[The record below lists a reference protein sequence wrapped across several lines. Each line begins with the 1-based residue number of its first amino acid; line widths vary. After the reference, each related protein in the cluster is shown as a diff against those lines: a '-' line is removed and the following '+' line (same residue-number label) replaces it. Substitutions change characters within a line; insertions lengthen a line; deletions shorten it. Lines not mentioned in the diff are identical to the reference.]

1 MMISLHFLLDDETLR
16 AGLAAVAGQAGL
28 SLCADGLPVFC
39 ARGEALRVTRA
50 AAEARITYPSRAAFF
65 RGVGLLARCLAGDG
79 GTEICETPRFERCGV
94 MLDCSRGAVLRVDA
108 VKRIL
113 RAMALMGLDLAMM
126 YTEDTYAVP
135 EQPYWGHLR
144 GRYTAGELR
153 ELDAYAGM
161 LGIEMIPCIQ
171 TLAHLERVL
180 AWPQMQ
186 KYRDAQDVLL
196 TGEHEPATY
205 ELLRQCIRAAA
216 APFSSRRIHIGM
228 DEAYWMGRGLYWNK
242 YGAVSRTEMMR
253 THLRLVKRILDEEG
267 LEAMMWSDMHFSAA
281 RDEGVYHPESEL
293 TPEILSAAPP
303 DIGLVYWDYYH
314 EDNAAYA
321 NMLEKHAQFEA
332 PTIFAGGIWTW
343 LGPAADYRKTFA
355 ATLPAL
361 EECVRHHVREV
372 FATAWMDDGAEC
384 NHLCLLY
391 GLSLFA
397 EYNYTGA
404 WDEAEAAARFFA
416 ATGLG
421 AEAFLAMSRF
431 NEAPGLRLQ
440 KASTANP
447 CRVLLYED
455 PLIPMF
461 EKDLPHNAEYAAH
474 YAALA
479 GQFDGWAAEF
489 PSMAPQYGAY
499 AALGRALSA
508 KCRWRGAAADAVRG
522 RDRAAAAALLPLA
535 DENIAALTALRDAWY
550 AQWMD
555 TNKPFGFEVLDIR
568 LGGVRAR
575 FETAKKRMAA
585 FADGTLADIPELSC
599 EQLPVLTDED
609 GAFRCRNLW
618 ANMATASCMGKS
630 FG

>member
-1 MMISLHFLLDDETLR
+1 MFSLHFILDDEALR
-16 AGLAAVAGQAGL
+16 PGLEAVAGQAGL
-28 SLCADGLPVFC
+28 RLCADGLPVAC
-39 ARGEALRVTRA
+39 ARGEALRVRRT

-65 RGVGLLARCLAGDG
+65 RGVGLLARCLADAGDA
-79 GTEICETPRFERCGV
+79 EICETPRFERCGV
-94 MLDCSRGAVLRVDA
+94 MLDCSRNAVLRPDA

-126 YTEDTYAVP
+126 YTEDTYTVP

-144 GRYTAGELR
+144 GRYTADELR
-153 ELDAYAGM
+153 GLDAYAGM

-205 ELLRQCIRAAA
+205 ALLRQCIRAAA

-242 YGAVSRTEMMR
+242 YGAASRTEMMR
-253 THLRLVKRILDEEG
+253 AHLRLVKRILDEEG

-293 TPEILSAAPP
+293 TPEILAAAPP

-321 NMLEKHAQFEA
+321 NMLEKHAQFDA

-343 LGPAADYRKTFA
+343 LGPAADYRKTLA

-361 EECVRHHVREV
+361 EECVRHNVREV

-384 NHLCLLY
+384 NHLCILY

-397 EYNYTGA
+397 EFNYTGK
-404 WDEAEAAARFFA
+404 WDEAEAAARFQA
-416 ATGLG
+416 ATGLC
-421 AEAFLAMSRF
+421 AEPFLAMSRF
-431 NEAPGLRLQ
+431 NEAPGVRL
-440 KASTANP
+440 KHASTANP
-447 CRVLLYED
+447 GRVLLYED

-461 EKDLPHNAEYAAH
+461 EKDLPRNAEYITH
-474 YAALA
+474 YTALA
-479 GQFDGWAAEF
+479 EQFDGWAADA
-489 PSMAPQYGAY
+489 PAMAPQYRAY
-499 AALGRALSA
+499 AALGRALAA
-508 KCRWRGAAADAVRG
+508 KCRWRGAAAAAVRAK
-522 RDRAAAAALLPLA
+522 DRAAAAALVPLA
-535 DENIAALTALRDAWY
+535 EENIAALTALRDAWY
-550 AQWMD
+550 DQWMD
-555 TNKPFGFEVLDIR
+555 TNKPFGFEVLELR

-575 FETAKKRMAA
+575 FETAKRRVADFAA
-585 FADGTLADIPELSC
+585 GTLADLPELSC
-599 EQLPVLTDED
+599 EQLPVLTDGD
-609 GAFRCRNLW
+609 GTFLCRNLW
-618 ANMATASCMGKS
+618 ANLASASCVGKS